1 MSLFIHKI
9 KNTYLML
16 HHNYL
21 LNLLLQ
27 ESAYK
32 AKLYLKIKR
41 LI

>member
-16 HHNYL
+16 HYNYL
-21 LNLLLQ
+21 LIYYYKNLT
-27 ESAYK
+27 YK